1 MPLNQPPSFKQKKL
15 RKLIE
20 HVQSLLVVFLMIAA
34 TAVMWSGKFLGHEIG
49 TPRNSSA
56 QATSKVAQPTKE
68 QLQKLNIAANATLVV
83 RDSASWTITAANG
96 NAQGVVISTAL
107 YAKDVKGF
115 AGPTPLYIYV
125 DTQGVVKNIIAADN
139 AETASFFDRAFS
151 QLIPQ
156 WTGKRT
162 SEASTLQV
170 DAVTGATFSSKALI
184 ANVQQT
190 LAAQNAAAQ
199 EATISQKTTIGWG
212 RTIAVFFVLLTGAL
226 ISIMFRGH
234 KILRM
239 AQLVL
244 NVVVLGFWC
253 GQFLSLSLLRGW
265 VANGLDPIVYLPT
278 LLMLATA
285 VIMPF
290 FRRKHHYCSWIC
302 PLGSLQELASH
313 LPFPK
318 VHCSPKVYKAMS
330 RIRLV
335 CFALL
340 MFVLWTALGGAEI
353 LDYEPFTAFFITT
366 ATPAVMGLCAAIVVA
381 SCFVPNVWCKC
392 LCPMGQTLELAEK
405 NN

>member
-1 MPLNQPPSFKQKKL
+1 MPLNQPPSFKQRKL
-15 RKLIE
+15 KKLIE

-170 DAVTGATFSSKALI
+170 DAVTGATFSSRALI

-199 EATISQKTTIGWG
+199 KATIRKSPRLAGDARLPYFCVTNRCTYQHHVSRTQNITHGATSAQCGGVRLLVWTIFIALSFAWLGGKWSRPYCVHPHPLDACHCRNHAFLPSQTPLL
-212 RTIAVFFVLLTGAL
+212 FVDMSTRQFTR
-226 ISIMFRGH
+226 ISIT
-234 KILRM
+234 LT
-239 AQLVL
+239 
-244 NVVVLGFWC
+244 
-253 GQFLSLSLLRGW
+253 
-265 VANGLDPIVYLPT
+265 LPQ
-278 LLMLATA
+278 
-285 VIMPF
+285 
-290 FRRKHHYCSWIC
+290 S
-302 PLGSLQELASH
+302 
-313 LPFPK
+313 
-318 VHCSPKVYKAMS
+318 
-330 RIRLV
+330 
-335 CFALL
+335 ALL
-340 MFVLWTALGGAEI
+340 AQGV
-353 LDYEPFTAFFITT
+353 
-366 ATPAVMGLCAAIVVA
+366 
-381 SCFVPNVWCKC
+381 
-392 LCPMGQTLELAEK
+392 
-405 NN
+405 

>member
-1 MPLNQPPSFKQKKL
+1 
-15 RKLIE
+15 
-20 HVQSLLVVFLMIAA
+20 
-34 TAVMWSGKFLGHEIG
+34 
-49 TPRNSSA
+49 
-56 QATSKVAQPTKE
+56 
-68 QLQKLNIAANATLVV
+68 
-83 RDSASWTITAANG
+83 
-96 NAQGVVISTAL
+96 
-107 YAKDVKGF
+107 
-115 AGPTPLYIYV
+115 
-125 DTQGVVKNIIAADN
+125 
-139 AETASFFDRAFS
+139 
-151 QLIPQ
+151 
-156 WTGKRT
+156 
-162 SEASTLQV
+162 
-170 DAVTGATFSSKALI
+170 
-184 ANVQQT
+184 
-190 LAAQNAAAQ
+190 
-199 EATISQKTTIGWG
+199 
-212 RTIAVFFVLLTGAL
+212 
-226 ISIMFRGH
+226 MFRGH

-265 VANGLDPIVYLPT
+265 VANGLDPIVYIPT

-340 MFVLWTALGGAEI
+340 MFVLWTAFGGAEI